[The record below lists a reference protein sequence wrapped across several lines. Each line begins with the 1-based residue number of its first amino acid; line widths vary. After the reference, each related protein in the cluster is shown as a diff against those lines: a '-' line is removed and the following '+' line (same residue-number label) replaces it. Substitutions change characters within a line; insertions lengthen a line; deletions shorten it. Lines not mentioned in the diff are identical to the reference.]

1 MDGAMMTDKR
11 ALEQHDDRQTD
22 KRTLEQHGRAMMRI
36 FGFELQTVGVT
47 G

>member
-1 MDGAMMTDKR
+1 MTDKR

-36 FGFELQTVGVT
+36 FGCELQTVGVT

>member
-1 MDGAMMTDKR
+1 M
-11 ALEQHDDRQTD
+11 TD

-36 FGFELQTVGVT
+36 LGFELRTVGLS

>member
-11 ALEQHDDRQTD
+11 TLDSTMTD